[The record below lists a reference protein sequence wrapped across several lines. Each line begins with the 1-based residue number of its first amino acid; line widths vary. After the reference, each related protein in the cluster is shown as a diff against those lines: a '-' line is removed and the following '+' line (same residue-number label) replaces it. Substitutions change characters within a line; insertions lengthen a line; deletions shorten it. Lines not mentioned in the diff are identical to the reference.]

1 MHTSRLLKSA
11 DKPDGLAYN
20 KSQPGREALP
30 VCWQLGT
37 DYTGPMGPA
46 SHNRVPVRAY
56 PNPTSSQ
63 ATPGDL
69 MLKGRACQNITG
81 DQRTPGQG
89 CHSGS
94 PSIHRQLYIP
104 DIPGGEERGRTEAGY
119 KPKGPLQ
126 LCENGALQNGRPPY
140 FARFNPARGLD
151 DQAGLEG
158 RIPSSPD
165 SQREPKSP
173 PIQMGAENI
182 PVCVST
188 IWADFSPTGLHQ
200 NNETCGRE
208 AETDGYT
215 SDHILGRY
223 TNYAPLEGG
232 DGTDYSPS
240 MSGVRS
246 PGLDGQHGEIPAY
259 STTGTRVPGVPGEL
273 SLPTSGFPNRE
284 NEENTTECPNP
295 SAATAGLDKRH
306 SQVCGE
312 SLSFNESNLAGSPP
326 LQSLTVHDE
335 LGSFIRSSPHDEDDQ
350 VQRQTESYR
359 GSQSRSV
366 LVDFPGSTL
375 HDGVLPIT
383 SGPSYD
389 HSVRRIQHR
398 LGCMSRG
405 SPDRRNVVK
414 GRIFEPHQLSGTAS
428 SFFGTPV
435 LCKAEVQHHHPV
447 KDGQPVSC
455 DLYKQNGRDPLSGLV
470 QPGNITVELEPAAKH
485 IPACRV
491 PSWEGE
497 HSGRPGIKGI
507 EGQMR
512 LDDKSSCFQSDPIP
526 DGPMRDRSLCI
537 ASNKTASKVF
547 LLETGPRSRGH
558 RCLQPELGDGK
569 VLCQSSMVPHSS
581 VPITGE
587 KTDGKDGDNH
597 PTVELPAMVSNYPR
611 STGKFSSPSPSEDR
625 PGSPANNARICHEAG
640 SSGASCMAHLRGSF
654 TSQGISSAASELLLS
669 SWRTKTKSNYNSL
682 FAKWANWCQQRDR
695 DPTTGPIKDIINFLA
710 ELYQDG
716 YQYRSLNSYRSA
728 ISAVHSKVDDHPVGQ
743 HPLVSR
749 MLKGVFNE
757 RPPLSRYSTF
767 WDVGAVLRYLKQ
779 LGSNDSLTLRLLTIK
794 SVMLLAL
801 ARPSRSMDLSK
812 LDIQHRTY
820 TSAGLVFKAQHLSKQ
835 SRPSK
840 SLSDFYYPRFSDDTD
855 VCPVATIQAYEQRTI
870 QFRTPMSVTGKT
882 SLFLSWIGKHEPVT
896 SSTIAR
902 WLKTCLHEA
911 GIDTGVFKA
920 HSVRGAA
927 SSKAAWSGVTISDI
941 LQAADWSS
949 ETTFQRFYHR
959 PTDDKNKSS
968 FGMAVLS
975 SVGTS
980 NLHVDMETE
989 PSEM

>member
-1 MHTSRLLKSA
+1 ME
-11 DKPDGLAYN
+11 GL
-20 KSQPGREALP
+20 
-30 VCWQLGT
+30 
-37 DYTGPMGPA
+37 
-46 SHNRVPVRAY
+46 H
-56 PNPTSSQ
+56 
-63 ATPGDL
+63 
-69 MLKGRACQNITG
+69 I
-81 DQRTPGQG
+81 
-89 CHSGS
+89 
-94 PSIHRQLYIP
+94 
-104 DIPGGEERGRTEAGY
+104 
-119 KPKGPLQ
+119 
-126 LCENGALQNGRPPY
+126 

-158 RIPSSPD
+158 CIPSSPN
-165 SQREPKSP
+165 SQREPNLLQSKWEQKTYQFVCLPFGLTSAP
-173 PIQMGAENI
+173 WVFTKIMRPMVGKLRQMGIRLIIYLDDILIMHHSREEMVQITPLVCQVFEALGLMVNMGKSQLI
-182 PVCVST
+182 PQQELEFLGFLVNSVSQHLAFPT
-188 IWADFSPTGLHQ
+188 EKMRKIQQNARTLLQQQQVSIRDIARFVGKASASMKAIWQ
-200 NNETCGRE
+200 
-208 AETDGYT
+208 
-215 SDHILGRY
+215 
-223 TNYAPLEGG
+223 APLHYRALQFMMNLVAPLDHPLMTRMTKFSVRLNLTEEAK
-232 DGTDYSPS
+232 TD
-240 MSGVRS
+240 
-246 PGLDGQHGEIPAY
+246 L
-259 STTGTRVPGVPGEL
+259 
-273 SLPTSGFPNRE
+273 
-284 NEENTTECPNP
+284 
-295 SAATAGLDKRH
+295 
-306 SQVCGE
+306 
-312 SLSFNESNLAGSPP
+312 
-326 LQSLTVHDE
+326 
-335 LGSFIRSSPHDEDDQ
+335 
-350 VQRQTESYR
+350 
-359 GSQSRSV
+359 
-366 LVDFPGSTL
+366 FPGSTL

-383 SGPSYD
+383 SSPRYD
-389 HSVRRIQHR
+389 YSV
-398 LGCMSRG
+398 S
-405 SPDRRNVVK
+405 
-414 GRIFEPHQLSGTAS
+414 
-428 SFFGTPV
+428 
-435 LCKAEVQHHHPV
+435 
-447 KDGQPVSC
+447 GQPVSC

-470 QPGNITVELEPAAKH
+470 QPGNITVELEPAVKH

-497 HSGRPGIKGI
+497 QSGRSGIEGI

-512 LDDKSSCFQSDPIP
+512 LDAKSPCFQSDPIP

-547 LLETGPRSRGH
+547 QLETGPRSRGH

-597 PTVELPAMVSNYPR
+597 PTVELPAMVSNYPG

-682 FAKWANWCQQRDR
+682 FTKWANWGQQRDR

-728 ISAVHSKVDDHPVGQ
+728 ISAVHSRVDDHPVGQ

-767 WDVGAVLRYLKQ
+767 WDVGMVLRYLKQ
-779 LGSNDSLTLRLLTIK
+779 LESNDSLTLRLLTIK

-801 ARPSRSMDLSK
+801 TRPSRSMDLSK

-882 SLFLSWIGKHEPVT
+882 SLFLSWIEKHEPVT

-902 WLKTCLHEA
+902 WLKTCLQEA

-949 ETTFQRFYHR
+949 EQPFKGFIIAQLMI
-959 PTDDKNKSS
+959 KKI
-968 FGMAVLS
+968 LI
-975 SVGTS
+975 
-980 NLHVDMETE
+980 
-989 PSEM
+989 